1 MYTSLGPII
10 LRTVLSCEDSSK
22 ENVMPEHVTIL
33 DVAREAGVSF
43 KTVSNVLNNTGSM
56 KESTRRR
63 VEKAIDKLGYVVNA
77 SALLSP

>member
-1 MYTSLGPII
+1 
-10 LRTVLSCEDSSK
+10 
-22 ENVMPEHVTIL
+22 MPEHVTIL

-63 VEKAIDKLGYVVNA
+63 VEKLSTS
-77 SALLSP
+77 SAMLSMRPPALSVTEQPG